1 MREFLEDLVGCLCLF
16 ALIPAIFFV
25 LYGLGWQ

>member
-1 MREFLEDLVGCLCLF
+1 MREFIEDFVGCLCLF